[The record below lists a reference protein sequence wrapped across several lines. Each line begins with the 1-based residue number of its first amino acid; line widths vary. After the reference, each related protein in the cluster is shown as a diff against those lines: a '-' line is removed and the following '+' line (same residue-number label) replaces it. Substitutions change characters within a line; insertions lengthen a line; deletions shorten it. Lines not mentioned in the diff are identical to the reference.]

1 MESGWGKKYLCTEIL
16 RTGYSRLQLPR
27 RAGGEP
33 PVRVN
38 HLPRGVG
45 SPLNGQ
51 KKYRGIRAQ
60 GRQGLLSD
68 LYFRWSS
75 TDIDNSKK
83 EDKADED
90 QALWAQQWHGMY
102 LFILSLEHIHLFLLE
117 GYSDLWIQVFCVTG
131 LHPPHLSSSTNSPYP
146 Q

>member
-38 HLPRGVG
+38 CLPRGVG

-68 LYFRWSS
+68 LYFRGSS
-75 TDIDNSKK
+75 TDIDKSKK

-90 QALWAQQWHGMY
+90 QAL
-102 LFILSLEHIHLFLLE
+102 
-117 GYSDLWIQVFCVTG
+117 
-131 LHPPHLSSSTNSPYP
+131 
-146 Q
+146 